1 MNDRQRPTAGC
12 RLSERRRVMPGSTLW
27 ILASWVLTLTVTE
40 GVAQTVELGREIAVP
55 RHLANGEE
63 LTLPIAALLDHGEHL
78 FTASWTAQE
87 GGGRPLSKGTGA
99 ALADLG
105 SPLVFPR
112 NFNRVSGPDANA
124 CSGCHNLPRVGG
136 GGDRVANV
144 FVLGQRF
151 DSASFARDD
160 SIPTRGTVDENLR
173 ATTLDN
179 VGNER
184 STVGMFGAGYV
195 EMLARQL
202 TRDLQAL
209 RDRLVP
215 GRSVRLDASG
225 VDFGVLARDAD
236 GRWDTSGVL
245 GLPAP
250 SLRTEGADDPPSLV
264 LMPFHQAGAVV
275 SLREFTNNAF
285 NHHHGIQSEERFG
298 TDDPDGDGF
307 VRELTRADVTAVTI
321 FQATLPVPG
330 RVIPRHPLIE
340 RAVLQ
345 GEALFAEIGCAE
357 CHIPEL
363 SLEAGGRMYSEPNP
377 YNPEGNLRPADAPE
391 LVIDLNSHKLP
402 LPRLRIRGDR
412 IDVPVYSDFKLHDIT
427 TGPDDPNCEPLN
439 MHEPAGS
446 AEFGAGNCRFLTRRL
461 WGAASEPPYFHHGK
475 FTTLREAIQAHHGE
489 ALASRNAWDAIGDDG
504 RDAVIE
510 FLKTL
515 QVLPEGAR
523 HTVVDE
529 HGRWRKWPPRR

>member
-1 MNDRQRPTAGC
+1 MNQQHAQSARPRNAVRTWE
-12 RLSERRRVMPGSTLW
+12 LPGLVSCL
-27 ILASWVLTLTVTE
+27 LAATTT
-40 GVAQTVELGREIAVP
+40 GVAAEPVELGREIAVP

-63 LTLPIAALLDHGEHL
+63 FVLPIAALLEHGERL
-78 FTASWTAQE
+78 FGASWTMQE

-99 ALADLG
+99 PLADTG

-112 NFNRVSGPDANA
+112 NFNRVSGPDSNA
-124 CSGCHNLPRVGG
+124 CSGCHNLPRAGG

-151 DSASFARDD
+151 DFASFSGSDA
-160 SIPTRGTVDENLR
+160 IATRGALDENLR
-173 ATTLDN
+173 ATALDN
-179 VGNER
+179 IGNER
-184 STVGMFGAGYV
+184 STVGMFGSGYV
-195 EMLARQL
+195 EMLARQM

-209 RDRLVP
+209 RDRLAP
-215 GRSVRLDASG
+215 GDSVNLVTTG
-225 VDFGVLARDAD
+225 VDFGVLALDPD

-250 SLRTEGADDPPSLV
+250 SLRTNGADGLPGLV
-264 LMPFHQAGAVV
+264 IRPFHQAGAVV

-298 TDDPDGDGF
+298 PEDPDGDGF
-307 VRELTRADVTAVTI
+307 ARELTRADVTAVAV

-330 RVIPRHPLIE
+330 RVIPRNRLIE

-345 GEALFAEIGCAE
+345 GEVLFADIGCAA
-357 CHIPEL
+357 CHRPEL
-363 SLEAGGRMYSEPNP
+363 TLDVSGRMYSEPNP
-377 YNPEGNLRPADAPE
+377 YNPEGNLRPGDGPE
-391 LVIDLNSHKLP
+391 LVIDLNSHRLP
-402 LPRLRIRGDR
+402 LPRLRIRGGR
-412 IDVPVYSDFKLHDIT
+412 ITVPVYSDFKLHDIT
-427 TGPDDPNCEPLN
+427 TGPDDPNCEPLD

-446 AEFGAGNCRFLTRRL
+446 REFVSGNCRFMTRRL

-475 FTTLREAIQAHHGE
+475 FTTLREAILAHYGE
-489 ALASRNAWDAIGDDG
+489 AQESRDAWDGLEDDG
-504 RDAVIE
+504 RNAIIE

-515 QVLPEGAR
+515 QVLPEGSR

-529 HGRWRKWPPRR
+529 HGRWRKWPPRP